1 MNSNFF
7 DTLDE
12 TTNSVR
18 SGKDDD
24 EDLSEQ
30 EKRVLDAVADALAR
44 LGRVKRV
51 GLGVEEKEKFVEAW
65 SKGGKNK
72 KR

>member
-1 MNSNFF
+1 MDSNFF

-12 TTNSVR
+12 TTNSIR
-18 SGKDDD
+18 SEDDD
-24 EDLSEQ
+24 EELGEQ

-51 GLGVEEKEKFVEAW
+51 GLGVGEKEKFVEAW
-65 SKGGKNK
+65 SKGGKK